1 MYIEPNKRRAAQDRC
16 VQTMVILTSVMYVF
30 AASKTLSPTLCT
42 TQPDGLLLLTGDP
55 SVECCSPISDPV
67 SCKPVEEFGVYR
79 RYCLFSYFM
88 LLLYGGGVPFA
99 LQRILTKAKKKNKLS
114 DQQVLPVCVTL

>member
-30 AASKTLSPTLCT
+30 AASKTLHPTLCT
-42 TQPDGLLLLTGDP
+42 QQPDGLFMDRDP
-55 SVECCSPISDPV
+55 SVECCRPITEPL
-67 SCKPVEEFGVYR
+67 SCTEELRGYK
-79 RYCLFSYFM
+79 YYYLFSCFM
-88 LLLYGGGVPFA
+88 LVLYGGGVPFA

-114 DQQVLPVCVTL
+114 DMQVLPVCVAL